1 MTSAHRRRSRFI
13 HPFFLFFVTWRYTW
27 VSTMS
32 LIFLLST
39 RAAVWA
45 VRFYILY
52 NEFLSLRIFNFCHF
66 NILRFLIISSFIFIL
81 DFVIFHWGA
90 HFGLDNISGATYLDK
105 RTLDRL
111 TSYLSLNQ
119 CDINTM
125 GWESDHE
132 LEYRDWTR
140 WLNTIIQILI
150 LLFIKAWHCDY
161 INVESDAE
169 NEDVTQL
176 APR

>member
-13 HPFFLFFVTWRYTW
+13 HPLFLFFVTWRSTW

-32 LIFLLST
+32 LISLLLT
-39 RAAVWA
+39 RAAIWA

-52 NEFLSLRIFNFCHF
+52 NQFLSLRIFNFCHF
-66 NILRFLIISSFIFIL
+66 NILCFLIISSFIFIL

-90 HFGLDNISGATYLDK
+90 HFGHDNISITNLDK
-105 RTLDRL
+105 CTLDRL
-111 TSYLSLNQ
+111 TSNLSLNQ

-125 GWESDHE
+125 GWKGDHE

-140 WLNTIIQILI
+140 WLNTIIELLI
-150 LLFIKAWHCDY
+150 LLFIKAWHSDY
-161 INVESDAE
+161 VNV
-169 NEDVTQL
+169 
-176 APR
+176 